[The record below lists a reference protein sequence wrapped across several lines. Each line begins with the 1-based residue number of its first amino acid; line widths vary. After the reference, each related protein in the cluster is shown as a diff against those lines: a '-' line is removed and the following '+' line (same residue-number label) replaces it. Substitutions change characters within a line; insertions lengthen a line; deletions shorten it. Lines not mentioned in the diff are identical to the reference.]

1 VEGRQTT
8 VKKRLF
14 ANAAVNA
21 DQRGYLAGV
30 YDVDLRIMRPAVD
43 LPSGI
48 GDFHAVASLDASY
61 ELGLADAAKGWIPHV

>member
-1 VEGRQTT
+1 
-8 VKKRLF
+8 
-14 ANAAVNA
+14 
-21 DQRGYLAGV
+21 
-30 YDVDLRIMRPAVD
+30 VD